1 MDGRQFINEY
11 MTMIQKYPP
20 RLAKQAGYLLDAM
33 ESIIK
38 KKAFW
43 KVETINRK
51 YVQMK
56 GGQTVA
62 KDMAITEKA
71 VTGRLGEAVVHEAVK
86 IAFSKPEMRKR
97 WGIYT
102 VTTAVNILIPIDIGD
117 VDKTDFSY
125 LEKQTVRHARDVF
138 KRVSGKEIG
147 DFLFD
152 GTILETK
159 ATVRD
164 RVYPKGRVPRA
175 RTDVKGMLN
184 EYISKF
190 SARGRHT
197 LVGVTVVD
205 AIYMDVG
212 KDIRRRIEKE
222 INDIGRTLESAGR
235 TVGNKTLRIQTDIGK
250 KKQSGI
256 YELIGYEIVAFIPE
270 VVGHKAIETKIA
282 SAIRPL
288 NVAVGEFL
296 LNEIAQRRSQKT
308 TYFEK
313 VGGIFNDGG

>member
-20 RLAKQAGYLLDAM
+20 RPARQAGYLLDAM
-33 ESIIK
+33 EAIIK

-51 YVQMK
+51 FVQMK
-56 GGQTVA
+56 GGQTVK
-62 KDMAITEKA
+62 KDMDITEKA
-71 VTGRLGEAVVHEAVK
+71 VTGRLGEAVLYEAVQV
-86 IAFSKPEMRKR
+86 AFSKPEMRKR
-97 WGIYT
+97 WGITT
-102 VTTAVNILIPIDIGD
+102 VSTAVNILIPVDVGD

-138 KRVSGKEIG
+138 KRIAGKKMT
-147 DFLFD
+147 DFLFQ
-152 GTILETK
+152 GQILEAK

-164 RVYPKGRVPRA
+164 RVYPKGKVPRS

-184 EYISKF
+184 EYIDKF
-190 SARGRHT
+190 SAKGRHT

-212 KDIRRRIEKE
+212 IDIRRRIEKE
-222 INDIGRTLESAGR
+222 INELGKTLTDAGKK
-235 TVGNKTLRIQTDIGK
+235 VGGKTLRIQTNIGK
-250 KKQSGI
+250 TKTGGI
-256 YELIGYEIVAFIPE
+256 YELLGYEIVAFIPE
-270 VVGHKAIETKIA
+270 VVGHAKMGRQIE

-288 NVAVGEFL
+288 NYEVGEFL
-296 LNEIAQRRSQKT
+296 LREIAQRRSQKT
-308 TYFEK
+308 TYIEK
-313 VGGIFNDGG
+313 VGGILNAG